1 MSQPTMIEIREAA
14 QRLAAAHR
22 LSIACA
28 SSLSHDLNEAITP
41 IYKRHVGALD
51 AAAAEEAEA
60 RAELQQLIDAAP
72 QLFQRPRSIQID
84 GVKCGFRK
92 DADGLDFDDEDA
104 VIKRIRA
111 LPDLA
116 DMSAVLVRTVD
127 ALNINALDSL
137 DGNQLRRIGVRRV
150 SGIDQSFISFVDSE
164 VDKLTKSLASDA
176 AKRQGEEEAPKK
188 AKVAKRKGAA

>member
-1 MSQPTMIEIREAA
+1 MNTPTMIDIREAA

-28 SSLSHDLNEAITP
+28 SALSHELNDAIAP
-41 IYKRHVGALD
+41 IYKRHAGALD

-60 RAELQQLIDAAP
+60 RDELQQMIDAVP

-92 DADGLDFDDEDA
+92 DADALDFDDEDA
-104 VIKRIRA
+104 IIKRIRA
-111 LPDLA
+111 LPDFA
-116 DMSAVLVRTVD
+116 DMVPVLVRTD
-127 ALNINALDSL
+127 EALNINTLDGL

-150 SGIDQSFISFVDSE
+150 SGIDRPFISYIDSE
-164 VDKLTKSLASDA
+164 VDKLTKTLAADA
-176 AKRQGEEEAPKK
+176 AKRQGDDEAPKK
-188 AKVAKRKGAA
+188 AKAAKRKGAA